1 MDEVF
6 WSDEIASLLINRKGY
21 NHIDKPVSEPKRFV
35 IKSSTSISGVPHIGN
50 ASDVIRHDA
59 IVRSLKEQ
67 GKDVRFLWVAE
78 DMDALRKVPAGI
90 PKSFEKYLG
99 MPVADIPD
107 PEGCHKTY
115 SEHFCTKFVDSLMAF
130 GTFPEYLSTSK
141 EYRSGAFSKWIKIV
155 FENLDQI
162 KQILNKNRKVPLQDD
177 WTPWKPVCQNCGK
190 LMTTKVTGSDEGK
203 VKYVCED
210 YQFKPYDRDEA
221 YTKLKGCGFSGDS
234 DMKNGKLLWR
244 VEWGM
249 LWAHWNINFEG
260 AGKEHFMPGGA
271 FWSAGE
277 ICEKIFG
284 WPEPHPGKNYMQPYE
299 YLTIS
304 GKKMSASVGNV
315 IATWEWPLYAPPQI
329 LRMIFLKK
337 PNRVRDF
344 SYEDIPKYVE
354 EFYKL
359 QRIYFDMEKDDKEEF
374 SKRLYT
380 MSEVKVPENLPSQIP
395 FDYAAMISQLVPK
408 DKLLEKAIQL
418 FKSTGHLKNDYDEER
433 IKKIL
438 NMAKNWSE
446 KYGGDSYNIKLLDK
460 PSADIVEKL
469 SEKQKGALKIL
480 ADYLKEERTEE
491 ELYKRLFG
499 IIKESGISSK
509 EFFRAVYM
517 VLLGKPWGP
526 RLAPFILIIGRERIR
541 KNLEV

>member
-1 MDEVF
+1 MAEIF
-6 WSDEIASLLINRKGY
+6 WSDEIASLMVNRKKY
-21 NHIDKPVSEPKRFV
+21 NYLNKTIEPQKSFA

-59 IVRSLKEQ
+59 VVRSLKER
-67 GKDVRFLWVAE
+67 GFDVKFIWVAE

-115 SEHFCTKFVDSLMAF
+115 SEHFCSKFVDSLKAF
-130 GTFPEYLSTSK
+130 GTFPEYMSTSK
-141 EYRSGAFSKWIKIV
+141 EYRAGNFSNYIKLV
-155 FENLDQI
+155 FENLEQI
-162 KQILNKNRKVPLQDD
+162 KDILNKKRKVLLSKD

-190 LMTTKVTGSDEGK
+190 LMTTKVTDVDGNVIRYS
-203 VKYVCED
+203 CED
-210 YQFKPYDRDEA
+210 YQFKPYGEEA
-221 YTKLKGCGFSGDS
+221 YTKLKGCGFKGDS
-234 DMKNGKLLWR
+234 NMKNGKLLWR

-249 LWAHWNINFEG
+249 LWAYWKINLEG
-260 AGKEHFMPGGA
+260 AGKEHFMPSGS

-284 WPEPHPGKNYMQPYE
+284 WPEPYPGKNYIQPYE

-315 IATWEWPLYAPPQI
+315 VSTWDWPTFAPPQI

-344 SYEDIPKYVE
+344 SYEYIPKYID

-359 QRIYFDMEKDDKEEF
+359 QRIYFGKEEDDKEDF
-374 SKRLYT
+374 SKRLYV
-380 MSEVKVPENLPSQIP
+380 MSEVEVPEKMPVQLP
-395 FDYAAMISQLVPK
+395 FDYAALISQIVPK
-408 DKLLEKAIQL
+408 EKLLEKAIQL
-418 FKSTGHLKNDYDEER
+418 FKSTGHLKGEVDKEKV
-433 IKKIL
+433 KKLLEI
-438 NMAKNWSE
+438 AGNWSE
-446 KYGGDSYNIKLLDK
+446 RFGGDSYKIKLLEE
-460 PSADIVEKL
+460 PSEEAVAKL
-469 SEKQKGALKIL
+469 DDNQKKALKIL
-480 ADYLKEERTEE
+480 AKHLEKDLSEE
-491 ELYKRLFG
+491 ELYNKFFS
-499 IIKESGISSK
+499 IKEETGISSK
-509 EFFRAVYM
+509 DFFKAVYT

-526 RLAPFILIIGRERIR
+526 RLAPFILIIGREKVRSI
-541 KNLEV
+541 LEKI